1 MSNYTTTFSFKK
13 VADNA
18 YSITYKTVSDAGQI
32 IAAETD
38 WVYVPRGRSFK
49 NMNEARNAIA
59 ALFTARKI
67 NVWHLDGPMRC
78 ICTNP
83 ESDFKTRSELML
95 DAMAA
100 RRVEKTEQVAAAVKT
115 SVVPKSE
122 DPALYEVVNKNGVWT
137 IVKHAE
143 PLYTA
148 DQAKTVLFQKIV
160 NG

>member
-18 YSITYKTVSDAGQI
+18 YSITYKTVSDAGEI
-32 IAAETD
+32 IAAESD
-38 WVYVPRGRSFK
+38 WIYVPRGRSFK
-49 NMNEARNAIA
+49 NMNEARTAIS
-59 ALFTARKI
+59 ALFSAKKI
-67 NVWHLDGPMRC
+67 NVWRLDGPMRC

-83 ESDFKTRSELML
+83 ESDFKTRSELIQ
-95 DAMAA
+95 AAYAA
-100 RRVEKTEQVAAAVKT
+100 RRAEKAEPVAAAT
-115 SVVPKSE
+115 SVVPKSD
-122 DPALYEVVNKNGVWT
+122 DPALYEVVNKNGIWT

-148 DQAKTVLFQKIV
+148 EQAKTVLFQKIV